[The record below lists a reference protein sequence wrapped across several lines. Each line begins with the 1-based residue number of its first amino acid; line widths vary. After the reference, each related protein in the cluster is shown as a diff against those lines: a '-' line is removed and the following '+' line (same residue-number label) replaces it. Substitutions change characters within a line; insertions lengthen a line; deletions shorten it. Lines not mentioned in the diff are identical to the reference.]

1 MKPEVIE
8 HLSRKELA
16 AMLKVIR
23 AHKPDLRNHYLME
36 ARTCKAKI
44 DYLISTRPKD

>member
-8 HLSRKELA
+8 HLKRKELA
-16 AMLKVIR
+16 AILKMTR
-23 AHKPDLRNHYLME
+23 APRPDLRNHYLME
-36 ARTCKAKI
+36 ARTCKTKI